1 MNKNQRIVTTIAI
14 IAIAVLCLASIV
26 ATAFVVNNF
35 FGVSKEVA
43 EVNNPEVK
51 EPEVKE
57 PEVKEPEVEEP
68 AEKVIIIPASK
79 EACGYDYEVMPRGRN
94 EYGIPN
100 ADFGVDYSGLVEG
113 PAIVQLDSL
122 AAVSVFPGEV
132 FEVPV
137 GATTWKYTG
146 DIGCLLSQYGEF
158 PGKTIYRIDEISEYN
173 PPEVEVPYISDL
185 SCGDL
190 ATCEISNVPEG
201 HFTIG
206 ITEDCTDQI
215 LFSEGEEINYEN
227 LVEIHTYKGK
237 PANMELFILDQ
248 LQYITP
254 CQ

>member
-1 MNKNQRIVTTIAI
+1 MYKNQRIVTTIAI

-35 FGVSKEVA
+35 FGVSKVVA
-43 EVNNPEVK
+43 E
-51 EPEVKE
+51 
-57 PEVKEPEVEEP
+57 EPEVEKP
-68 AEKVIIIPASK
+68 AERVIVIPASR
-79 EACGYDYEVMPRGRN
+79 EACGYDYEVMPRGQN

-100 ADFGVDYSGLVEG
+100 ADFGVDYSGLIEG

-122 AAVSVFPGEV
+122 AAVSVFPAEV

-146 DIGCLLSQYGEF
+146 DIGCLVSQYGDF

-173 PPEVEVPYISDL
+173 SPEADVPYISDF
-185 SCGDL
+185 SCENL
-190 ATCEISNVPEG
+190 ATCEIVIVPEG

-206 ITEDCTDQI
+206 ITEDCTDQL
-215 LFSEGEEINYEN
+215 LFSEGEDIQYDN
-227 LVEIHTYKGK
+227 LVEIHTYKGEPK
-237 PANMELFILDQ
+237 DMDSFISKQ

-254 CQ
+254 CK